1 MITDSH
7 SSGGTAPAAPVSKP
21 DHSPSALTIAPGR
34 APARGPAPRR
44 ILMSA
49 DPLGGVWT
57 YMLELV
63 RGLLASD
70 VEVVVASMGG
80 PVAPAQHAA
89 FDRLGP
95 KATLLENHRRLEWMD
110 KPWDDIAA
118 TGEWLLKLER
128 EHRPDLIHLNSY
140 AHAAL
145 PFRAPVLVVAH
156 SCVFAWWRAV
166 HGCYPPADFDRYH
179 ESVARGLRAARL
191 VVAPT
196 QAALAALVAQYGE
209 LPSCRVIP
217 HGRSPL
223 PSPGLLRE
231 NVVLGVGRLWD
242 QAKNLRALAD
252 VAPSLPYPWTVRL
265 AGSPRSPEGEV
276 VSLPGVELLGQ
287 LPDHSLGAHYDRATI
302 FALPALYEPFGI
314 SVLEA
319 AHAGCALVLGDL
331 RSLRENWDGAAI
343 FVAPDDRV
351 ALRAAI
357 VELIN
362 RPALRRRLVTEA
374 RARAASL
381 TPGRMCAAYL
391 HVYSSLLA
399 TRPERLG
406 VAEPSEP
413 RSTAPASVPERSA
426 APASSIPDPQPVLA

>member
-1 MITDSH
+1 MIHDPH
-7 SSGGTAPAAPVSKP
+7 PAGGTVSAAPFSKSG
-21 DHSPSALTIAPGR
+21 HSPADLMIAPGR
-34 APARGPAPRR
+34 VAVRGPAPRR
-44 ILMSA
+44 VLMTA
-49 DPLGGVWT
+49 DPFGGVWT

-63 RGLLASD
+63 RGLVASE
-70 VEVVVASMGG
+70 VEVIVASMGG
-80 PVAPAQHAA
+80 PVSPAQRAA
-89 FDRLGP
+89 FDRIG
-95 KATLLENHRRLEWMD
+95 AGAVLLDDHRRLEWME

-118 TGEWLLKLER
+118 TGEWLLELER
-128 EHRPDLIHLNSY
+128 EHRPDLVHLNGY

-156 SCVFAWWRAV
+156 TCVFSWWRAV
-166 HGCYPPADFDRYH
+166 HRCYPPAEFDRYH
-179 ESVARGLRAARL
+179 ESVARGLRAASM

-196 QAALAALVAQYGE
+196 RTALSTLVAQYGE
-209 LPSCRVIP
+209 LQSSRVIP

-242 QAKNLRALAD
+242 EAKNLRALAD

-276 VSLPGVELLGQ
+276 LSLPGVEMLGQ

-302 FALPALYEPFGI
+302 FALPAFYEPFGI

-343 FVAPDDRV
+343 FVPPEDRV

-362 RPALRRRLVTEA
+362 RPSHRRRLVAEA

-391 HVYSSLLA
+391 HVYSTLLA
-399 TRPERLG
+399 N
-406 VAEPSEP
+406 
-413 RSTAPASVPERSA
+413 RSGRAGS
-426 APASSIPDPQPVLA
+426 PASSEAPPGVSRPSFSASALPASQPVLA